1 MPIPETA
8 AAVVNHPQAHAT
20 VVTTN
25 PSGKPQVTLVWA
37 EVVDGVL
44 SFNTAAGRQKERNLK
59 RNPFFVISVQDPEN
73 PRQYV
78 VFEGTA
84 TISEQGADEQID
96 RLAKKYLG
104 QDKYPY
110 RSAAEQRVRVD
121 MKVERI
127 KGMGPW
133 VA

>member
-1 MPIPETA
+1 MSIPESA
-8 AAVVNHPQAHAT
+8 AALVNHPQAHAT

-44 SFNTAAGRQKERNLK
+44 SFNTATGRQKERNLK
-59 RNPFFVISVQDPEN
+59 RNPFFAVSVQDPEN
-73 PRQYV
+73 PRQYA

-84 TISEQGADEQID
+84 TITEEGSDEQID

-121 MKVERI
+121 MNVERI
-127 KGMGPW
+127 TGMGPW
-133 VA
+133 VS